1 MAEYTADQIV
11 GKSLVARE
19 RVNIYRSTSD
29 TASPV
34 YTVAAGNSVGTVVS
48 YLLPTGNRM
57 NFFWVFRDSS
67 GREYYT
73 IHQPGRYDIKTLQ
86 EQGALTLEQQQQ
98 ELAEKNKTLQA
109 KIFDS
114 IKMIAIL
121 GAGAYVVANYF
132 KSRR

>member
-1 MAEYTADQIV
+1 MAEYTADQII

-19 RVNIYRSTSD
+19 PVRIYRTPSD
-29 TASPV
+29 QAAAV
-34 YTVAAGNSVGTVVS
+34 YTVAAGNAVGTVVS
-48 YLLPTGNRM
+48 YLMPTATRN
-57 NFFWVFRDSS
+57 NFFWVFQDSS

-73 IHQPGRYDIKTLQ
+73 IHQPGRYDIKSLQ

-109 KIFDS
+109 RIFDS
-114 IKMIAIL
+114 IKMIALL

-132 KSRR
+132 KSRK